1 MKIGIAGTGK
11 MGSAL
16 ARRLMKQGH
25 EVHVWNRSPASAQ
38 VLAGEGA
45 RTAAT
50 ARDLANAV
58 ETTITI
64 LTDAAAM
71 DAVYAGADGL
81 LAANVS
87 GKLMIDMSTVRP
99 HSAQALGAKV
109 AKAGAAFV
117 ECPVGGT
124 VGPALEGKLLGF
136 AGGAEADVARARPL
150 LEQLCRRL
158 EHVGP
163 AGAGAS
169 MKLAINLPLMVYWQ
183 AFGESFS
190 LIQHL
195 GLDPARVIDM
205 MAETT
210 GGPNLLRSRG
220 KVMAGALSGGDSGP
234 VTVQL
239 TIMAKDVRTMVEEAA
254 SKQRNLPATSA
265 ALASLDRAIAAGNGA
280 IDCTHF
286 PVWWLREGGKAAAA
300 SQSRSPD

>member
-11 MGSAL
+11 MGSAI
-16 ARRLMKQGH
+16 ARRLIKQGH

-45 RTAAT
+45 HTAAT
-50 ARDLANAV
+50 ARELANAV
-58 ETTITI
+58 EATITI

-81 LAANVS
+81 LAANVA

-99 HSAQALGAKV
+99 FSAEALGMKV
-109 AKAGAAFV
+109 KHSGAAFV

-136 AGGAEADVARARPL
+136 AGGADADVARARPL

-195 GLDPARVIDM
+195 GLDPARVIDI

-210 GGPNLLRSRG
+210 GAPNLLRTRG

-239 TIMAKDVRTMVEEAA
+239 AIMAKDVRTMVEEAA
-254 SKQRNLPATSA
+254 SKGRAVPATSA
-265 ALASLDRAIAAGNGA
+265 ALGALERAIASGNGM
-280 IDCTHF
+280 IDCTHL
-286 PVWWLREGGKAAAA
+286 PVWWLREGGQL
-300 SQSRSPD
+300 SG

>member
-71 DAVYAGADGL
+71 EAVYAGADGL

-210 GGPNLLRSRG
+210 GGPNLLRTRG

-286 PVWWLREGGKAAAA
+286 PVWWLREGGKSA
-300 SQSRSPD
+300 

>member
-11 MGSAL
+11 MGSAI
-16 ARRLMKQGH
+16 ARRLLKQGH
-25 EVHVWNRSPASAQ
+25 EVHVWNRSPASAE
-38 VLAGEGA
+38 VLVTEGA
-45 RTAAT
+45 QRAAT

-71 DAVYAGADGL
+71 DAVYAGPDGL
-81 LAANVS
+81 FAANVS

-99 HSAQALGAKV
+99 HSAEALGVKV
-109 AKAGAAFV
+109 KAAGAAFV

-150 LEQLCRRL
+150 LDQLCRRL

-163 AGAGAS
+163 VGAGAS
-169 MKLAINLPLMVYWQ
+169 VKLAINLPLMVYWQ
-183 AFGESFS
+183 AFGESMS
-190 LIQHL
+190 LVQHL
-195 GLDPARVIDM
+195 GLDPARMIEILS
-205 MAETT
+205 ETT

-239 TIMAKDVRTMVEEAA
+239 NIMAKDVRTMVEEAA
-254 SKQRNLPATSA
+254 SKGCTVPATSA
-265 ALASLDRAIAAGNGA
+265 ALGALERAIAGGNGA
-280 IDCTHF
+280 IDCTHL
-286 PVWWLREGGKAAAA
+286 PVWWLREGGKAA
-300 SQSRSPD
+300 

>member
-11 MGSAL
+11 MGSAI
-16 ARRLMKQGH
+16 ARRLIKQGY
-25 EVHVWNRSPASAQ
+25 EVHVWNRTPASAQ
-38 VLAGEGA
+38 MLVGEGA
-45 RTAAT
+45 QTAAT
-50 ARDLANAV
+50 ARELANAV
-58 ETTITI
+58 DTTITI

-71 DAVYAGADGL
+71 EAVYAGADGL

-136 AGGAEADVARARPL
+136 AGGTDANVARARPL

-183 AFGESFS
+183 AFGEAFS

-195 GLDPARVIDM
+195 GLDPARVIDI

-210 GGPNLLRSRG
+210 GGPNLLRTRG

-239 TIMAKDVRTMVEEAA
+239 AIMAKDVRTMVEEAA
-254 SKQRNLPATSA
+254 SQRRALPVTSA
-265 ALASLDRAIAAGNGA
+265 TLGALERAIASGNEA

-286 PVWWLREGGKAAAA
+286 PVWWLREGGKL
-300 SQSRSPD
+300 S

>member
-11 MGSAL
+11 MGSAI
-16 ARRLMKQGH
+16 ARRLLQQGH
-25 EVHVWNRSPASAQ
+25 EVHVWNRSPASAD
-38 VLAGEGA
+38 VLVAEGA
-45 RTAAT
+45 QRAAT
-50 ARDLANAV
+50 ARDLANTVDA
-58 ETTITI
+58 TITI

-71 DAVYAGADGL
+71 DAVYAGPDGL
-81 LAANVS
+81 FAANLS

-99 HSAQALGAKV
+99 HSAEALGAKV
-109 AKAGAAFV
+109 KAAGAAFV

-163 AGAGAS
+163 VGAGAS
-169 MKLAINLPLMVYWQ
+169 MKLAINLPLMVYGQ
-183 AFGESFS
+183 AFGESMS
-190 LIQHL
+190 LVQHL
-195 GLDPARVIDM
+195 GLDPARMIDILS
-205 MAETT
+205 ETT
-210 GGPNLLRSRG
+210 GGPNLLRTRG

-239 TIMAKDVRTMVEEAA
+239 AIMAKDVRTMVEEAT
-254 SKQRNLPATSA
+254 SKARKLPVTSA
-265 ALASLDRAIAAGNGA
+265 ALGALDRAIAQGNGA

-286 PVWWLREGGKAAAA
+286 PVWWLREGGKAA
-300 SQSRSPD
+300 

>member
-71 DAVYAGADGL
+71 EAVYAGADGL

-210 GGPNLLRSRG
+210 GGPNLLRTRG

-286 PVWWLREGGKAAAA
+286 PVWWLREGGKAA
-300 SQSRSPD
+300 

>member
-11 MGSAL
+11 MGSAI
-16 ARRLMKQGH
+16 ARRLLQQGH
-25 EVHVWNRSPASAQ
+25 EVHVWNRSPASAD
-38 VLAGEGA
+38 VLVAEGA
-45 RTAAT
+45 QRAAT
-50 ARDLANAV
+50 ARDLANTVDA
-58 ETTITI
+58 TITI

-71 DAVYAGADGL
+71 DAVYAGPDGL
-81 LAANVS
+81 FAANLS

-99 HSAQALGAKV
+99 HSAEALGAKV
-109 AKAGAAFV
+109 KAAGAAFV

-163 AGAGAS
+163 VGAGAS
-169 MKLAINLPLMVYWQ
+169 MKLAVNLPLMVYWQ
-183 AFGESFS
+183 AFGESMS
-190 LIQHL
+190 LVQHL
-195 GLDPARVIDM
+195 DLDPARMIDIM
-205 MAETT
+205 METT

-239 TIMAKDVRTMVEEAA
+239 NIMAKDVRTMVEEATSRGRA
-254 SKQRNLPATSA
+254 VPATSA
-265 ALASLDRAIAAGNGA
+265 ALGALERAIAGGNGA
-280 IDCTHF
+280 IDCTHL
-286 PVWWLREGGKAAAA
+286 PVWWLREGGRA
-300 SQSRSPD
+300 SD